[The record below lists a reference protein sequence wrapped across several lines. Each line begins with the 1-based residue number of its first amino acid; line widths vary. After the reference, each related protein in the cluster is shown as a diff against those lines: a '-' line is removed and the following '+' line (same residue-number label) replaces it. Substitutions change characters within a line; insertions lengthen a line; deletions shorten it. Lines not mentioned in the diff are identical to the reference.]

1 MSDYKDSD
9 ERDQIDENY
18 EERVTGHIEVLKLGK
33 LSYKKNVDN
42 LEREDDERD
51 RMDISDYKESDEGY
65 HIDKKI

>member
-1 MSDYKDSD
+1 M
-9 ERDQIDENY
+9 
-18 EERVTGHIEVLKLGK
+18 TGHIEVLKLGK

-65 HIDKKI
+65 HIDKNY